1 MSTWRWMRDY
11 IGVPAIAAVLAVTA
25 ASALLAILIAPRLIP
40 ARQQAEANVSLTSVT
55 GPRASYELATFVADF
70 QAALASN
77 RVKTA
82 AAHAA
87 GVRQPGVDA
96 DLTSERL
103 GDATAV
109 RVRFVAGSTSGAEAG
124 VRAATREGLAVL
136 VSDAK
141 RRSDLEL
148 AAAVSHQQK
157 VLKAL
162 GKDETAASGGIPKE
176 YRERSR
182 DVLLQRAAEGVSDA
196 TGQSVLVRTET
207 ASLGAAVR
215 GQHVEVVALPTT
227 SAQVR
232 IALAASATTFL
243 LALGGVLLF
252 RRPSLAALWASAKP
266 SGGSAPGSRED
277 VSTSV
282 RHASPN

>member
-1 MSTWRWMRDY
+1 M
-11 IGVPAIAAVLAVTA
+11 
-25 ASALLAILIAPRLIP
+25 
-40 ARQQAEANVSLTSVT
+40 
-55 GPRASYELATFVADF
+55 
-70 QAALASN
+70 
-77 RVKTA
+77 
-82 AAHAA
+82 
-87 GVRQPGVDA
+87 
-96 DLTSERL
+96 
-103 GDATAV
+103 
-109 RVRFVAGSTSGAEAG
+109 
-124 VRAATREGLAVL
+124 RAATREGLAVL

-215 GQHVEVVALPTT
+215 GQHVEVSRAPHDVSTGEDRAGSKRYDLSARARRSTAVQT
-227 SAQVR
+227 SLAGRFVGEREAQWRQRSGQSGRRVDVSPAR
-232 IALAASATTFL
+232 EPQLETPVSRCPRDPWS
-243 LALGGVLLF
+243 GRY
-252 RRPSLAALWASAKP
+252 RRPSS
-266 SGGSAPGSRED
+266 
-277 VSTSV
+277 
-282 RHASPN
+282 